1 MSNTGNAITN
11 SEIAEAFETIVS
23 LLQMKSEKGFTVR
36 AYQRAART
44 IERLPR
50 DLDAMIGDGE
60 DLTNIPGIG
69 KAISAKISELVT
81 TGEMS
86 YLERLKGEFP
96 EGILDLVEIPG
107 LGPKTV
113 VRVWKE
119 LDVTSVEELSA
130 AIEDGRV
137 ESLPRMGSKSA
148 QNILRAIQFARSKS
162 DRTPISRAIEAAQR
176 VTAYLEATCPD
187 ISKLVVC
194 GSLRRFEETVGD
206 LDLVCVTDDP
216 QAALEALATMG
227 TVDEVLGRGDRK
239 ASVILNSGIQVD
251 LRVAEAQ
258 NLGAMLQYFTGN
270 LHHNVL
276 LREVATGLGL
286 SLNEYGLTDLETG
299 ALETFENEVSLY
311 ARLGLQFVPPEL
323 RQGGSEIQEAR
334 KGILAALVQVSDI
347 RGDLHSHT
355 DWSDGRDSME
365 QMVRAA
371 RDRGLEYIAVT
382 DHSVGRGIANGLS
395 IERLER
401 HGERLRQVASDVG
414 GIHVLHGTE
423 MDIRADGTLDYPDD
437 VLAGLDWIVA
447 SVHSAMTQDSDTMTR
462 RIITAMKNPHV
473 SVIGHLSTRLIGERR
488 PVDADYEAIFR
499 AAADTGTAL
508 EVNGSLERLDLK
520 DTHIR
525 RAREVGAPLVIDT
538 DAHTVESLGNLEY
551 GARLARRGGCEPR
564 HIVNCMEANQ
574 FFSWLKLDKSARS
587 KALSTYGRV

>member
-1 MSNTGNAITN
+1 MTN
-11 SEIAEAFETIVS
+11 SEIAEAFETVVS
-23 LLQMKSEKGFTVR
+23 LLQMKEEKGFTIR

-50 DLDAMIGDGE
+50 DLGAMIREGE
-60 DLTNIPGIG
+60 DLTEIPGIG
-69 KAISAKISELVT
+69 KAISAKITELVS

-86 YLERLKGEFP
+86 YLDRLKEEFP

-119 LDVTSVEELSA
+119 LDVTSVEALTA

-137 ESLPRMGSKSA
+137 ASLPRMGEKSA
-148 QNILRAIQFARSKS
+148 QNILRSIQFARSKG
-162 DRTPISRAIEAAQR
+162 DRTPIARAMDTAQR
-176 VTAYLEATCPD
+176 VRSYMESTCPE
-187 ISKLVVC
+187 ISQLFFC

-216 QAALEALATMG
+216 QGALDALASMDA
-227 TVDEVLGRGDRK
+227 VAEVLGHGESK
-239 ASVILNSGIQVD
+239 VSVVLNSGIQVD
-251 LRVAEAQ
+251 LRVADLE

-276 LREVATGLGL
+276 LREIATGLGL
-286 SLNEYGLTDLETG
+286 SLNEYGLTKLETG
-299 ALETFENEVSLY
+299 ELETFTDERSLY
-311 ARLGLQFVPPEL
+311 SRLGLQYIPPEL
-323 RQGGSEIQEAR
+323 RQGGSEVQDAR
-334 KGILAALVQVSDI
+334 NGTLSELVQSSNI
-347 RGDLHSHT
+347 KGDLHSHT

-365 QMVRAA
+365 QMISAA

-401 HGERLRQVASDVG
+401 HGERLSAVAKAVG
-414 GIHVLHGTE
+414 GIRVLHGTE
-423 MDIRADGTLDYPDD
+423 MDIRADGTLDYPDE
-437 VLAGLDWIVA
+437 VLASLDWVVA
-447 SVHSAMTQDSDTMTR
+447 SVHSAMGQGSETMTK
-462 RIITAMKNPHV
+462 RIISAMKNPHV
-473 SVIGHLSTRLIGERR
+473 SAIGHLSTRLIGERR

-508 EVNGSLERLDLK
+508 EINGSLERLDLK

-525 RAREVGAPLVIDT
+525 RARELGAPLVIDT

-551 GARLARRGGCEPR
+551 GARLARRASCEPR
-564 HIVNCMEANQ
+564 HVINCMGADE
-574 FFSWLKLDKSARS
+574 FFSWLELDKATRS
-587 KALSTYGRV
+587 KALSDHGRV

>member
-1 MSNTGNAITN
+1 MTN

-23 LLQMKSEKGFTVR
+23 LLQMKEEKSFTVR

-44 IERLPR
+44 IDRLPR
-50 DLDAMIGDGE
+50 DVDAMIRDGE
-60 DLTNIPGIG
+60 DLTDIPGIG
-69 KAISAKISELVT
+69 KAISAKITELVT

-86 YLERLKGEFP
+86 YLERLKAEFP
-96 EGILDLVEIPG
+96 EGILDLVQIPG

-119 LDVTSVEELSA
+119 LDVTSVEQLSA

-137 ESLPRMGSKSA
+137 ASLPRMGAKSA
-148 QNILRAIQFARSKS
+148 QNILRSIQFARSKS
-162 DRTPISRAIEAAQR
+162 DRTPIARAMETAQR
-176 VTAYLEATCPD
+176 VTSYLESTCPQ

-194 GSLRRFEETVGD
+194 GSLRRFEETIGD

-216 QAALEALATMG
+216 QTALDALATMD
-227 TVDEVLGRGDRK
+227 TVAEVLGHGDRK
-239 ASVILNSGIQVD
+239 ASVVLSSGIQVD
-251 LRVAEAQ
+251 LRVTEPQ

-270 LHHNVL
+270 LHHNVQ
-276 LREVATGLGL
+276 LREIATGLGL

-299 ALETFENEVSLY
+299 ELETFESEQALY
-311 ARLGLQFVPPEL
+311 ARLGLQFIPAEL
-323 RQGGSEIQEAR
+323 RQGGSEVQEAK
-334 KGILAALVQVSDI
+334 KGVLAQLVQVSDI

-365 QMVRAA
+365 EMIRAA
-371 RDRGLEYIAVT
+371 QDRGLEYIAVT

-395 IERLER
+395 VERLER
-401 HGERLRQVASDVG
+401 HGERLREVAANVG

-437 VLAGLDWIVA
+437 VLAGLDWVVA
-447 SVHSAMTQDSDTMTR
+447 SVHSAMAQDSDTMTR

-473 SVIGHLSTRLIGERR
+473 SAIGHLSTRLIGERR

-508 EVNGSLERLDLK
+508 EINGSLERLDLK

-525 RAREVGAPLVIDT
+525 RARELGAPLVIDT
-538 DAHTVESLGNLEY
+538 DAHTTESLGNLEY
-551 GARLARRGGCEPR
+551 GARLARRGSCEPR
-564 HIVNCMEANQ
+564 DIVNCMGLEQ
-574 FFSWLKLDKSARS
+574 FLSWLKLDKTARS
-587 KALSTYGRV
+587 KALSQHGRV

>member
-1 MSNTGNAITN
+1 MTN
-11 SEIAEAFETIVS
+11 SEIAEAFETVVS
-23 LLQMKSEKGFTVR
+23 LLQMKEEKGFTIR

-50 DLDAMIGDGE
+50 DLGAMIREGE
-60 DLTNIPGIG
+60 DLTEIPGIG
-69 KAISAKISELVT
+69 KAISAKITELVS

-86 YLERLKGEFP
+86 YLDRLKEEFP

-119 LDVTSVEELSA
+119 LDVTSVEALTA

-137 ESLPRMGSKSA
+137 ASLPRMGEKSA
-148 QNILRAIQFARSKS
+148 QNILRSIQFARSKG
-162 DRTPISRAIEAAQR
+162 DRTPIARAMDTAQR
-176 VTAYLEATCPD
+176 VRSYMESTCPE
-187 ISKLVVC
+187 ISQLFFC

-216 QAALEALATMG
+216 QGALDALASMDA
-227 TVDEVLGRGDRK
+227 VAEVLGHGESK
-239 ASVILNSGIQVD
+239 VSVVLNSGIQID
-251 LRVAEAQ
+251 LRVADLE

-276 LREVATGLGL
+276 LREIATGLGL
-286 SLNEYGLTDLETG
+286 SLNEYGLTKLETG
-299 ALETFENEVSLY
+299 ELETFTDERSLY
-311 ARLGLQFVPPEL
+311 SRLGLQYIPPEL
-323 RQGGSEIQEAR
+323 RQGGSEVQDAR
-334 KGILAALVQVSDI
+334 NGTLSELVQSSNI
-347 RGDLHSHT
+347 KGDLHSHT

-365 QMVRAA
+365 QMISAA

-401 HGERLRQVASDVG
+401 HGERLSAVAKAVG
-414 GIHVLHGTE
+414 GIRVLHGTE
-423 MDIRADGTLDYPDD
+423 MDIRADGTLDYPDE
-437 VLAGLDWIVA
+437 VLASLDWVVA
-447 SVHSAMTQDSDTMTR
+447 SVHSAMGQGSETMTK
-462 RIITAMKNPHV
+462 RIISAMKNPHV
-473 SVIGHLSTRLIGERR
+473 SAIGHLSTRLIGERR

-508 EVNGSLERLDLK
+508 EINGSLERLDLK

-525 RAREVGAPLVIDT
+525 RARELGAPLVIDT

-551 GARLARRGGCEPR
+551 GARLARRASCEPR
-564 HIVNCMEANQ
+564 HVINCMGADE
-574 FFSWLKLDKSARS
+574 FFSWLELDKATRS
-587 KALSTYGRV
+587 KALSDHGRV

>member
-1 MSNTGNAITN
+1 MTN
-11 SEIAEAFETIVS
+11 SEIAEAFETVVS
-23 LLQMKSEKGFTVR
+23 LLQMKEEKGFTIR

-50 DLDAMIGDGE
+50 DLGAMIREGE
-60 DLTNIPGIG
+60 DLTEIPGIG
-69 KAISAKISELVT
+69 KAISAKITELVS

-86 YLERLKGEFP
+86 YLDRLKEEFP

-119 LDVTSVEELSA
+119 LDVTSVEALTA

-137 ESLPRMGSKSA
+137 ASLPRMGEKSA
-148 QNILRAIQFARSKS
+148 QNILRSIQFARSKG
-162 DRTPISRAIEAAQR
+162 DRTPIARAMDTAQR
-176 VTAYLEATCPD
+176 VRSYMESTCPE
-187 ISKLVVC
+187 ISQLFFC

-216 QAALEALATMG
+216 KGALDALAAMDA
-227 TVDEVLGRGDRK
+227 VAEVLGHGESK
-239 ASVILNSGIQVD
+239 VSVVLNSGIQID
-251 LRVAEAQ
+251 LRVADLE

-276 LREVATGLGL
+276 LREIATGLGL
-286 SLNEYGLTDLETG
+286 SLNEYGLTKLETG
-299 ALETFENEVSLY
+299 ELETFTDERSLY
-311 ARLGLQFVPPEL
+311 SRLGLQYIPPEL
-323 RQGGSEIQEAR
+323 RQGGSEVQDAR
-334 KGILAALVQVSDI
+334 NGTLSELVQSSNI

-365 QMVRAA
+365 QMISAA

-401 HGERLRQVASDVG
+401 HGERLSAVAKAVG
-414 GIHVLHGTE
+414 GIRVLHGTE
-423 MDIRADGTLDYPDD
+423 MDIRADGTLDYPDE
-437 VLAGLDWIVA
+437 VLASLDWVVA
-447 SVHSAMTQDSDTMTR
+447 SVHSAMGQDSETMTK

-473 SVIGHLSTRLIGERR
+473 SAIGHLSTRLIGERR

-508 EVNGSLERLDLK
+508 EINGSLERLDLK

-525 RAREVGAPLVIDT
+525 RARELGAPLVIDT

-551 GARLARRGGCEPR
+551 GARLARRASCEPR
-564 HIVNCMEANQ
+564 HVINCMGADE
-574 FFSWLKLDKSARS
+574 FFSWLELDKATRS
-587 KALSTYGRV
+587 KALSDHGRV

>member
-1 MSNTGNAITN
+1 MTN
-11 SEIAEAFETIVS
+11 SEIAEAFETVVS
-23 LLQMKSEKGFTVR
+23 LLQMKEEKGFTIR

-50 DLDAMIGDGE
+50 DLGAMIREGE
-60 DLTNIPGIG
+60 DLTEIPGIG
-69 KAISAKISELVT
+69 KAISAKITELVS

-86 YLERLKGEFP
+86 YLDRLKEEFP

-119 LDVTSVEELSA
+119 LDVTSVEALTA

-137 ESLPRMGSKSA
+137 ASLPRMGEKSA
-148 QNILRAIQFARSKS
+148 QNILRSIQFARSKG
-162 DRTPISRAIEAAQR
+162 DRTPIARAMDTAQR
-176 VTAYLEATCPD
+176 VRSYMESTCPE
-187 ISKLVVC
+187 ISQLFFC

-216 QAALEALATMG
+216 KGALDALAAMDA
-227 TVDEVLGRGDRK
+227 VAEVLGHGESK
-239 ASVILNSGIQVD
+239 VSVVLNSGIQID
-251 LRVAEAQ
+251 LRVADLE

-276 LREVATGLGL
+276 LREIATGLGL
-286 SLNEYGLTDLETG
+286 SLNEYGLTKLETG
-299 ALETFENEVSLY
+299 ELETFTDERSLY
-311 ARLGLQFVPPEL
+311 SRLGLQYIPPEL
-323 RQGGSEIQEAR
+323 RQGGSEVQDAR
-334 KGILAALVQVSDI
+334 NGTLSELVQSSNI
-347 RGDLHSHT
+347 KGDLHSHT

-365 QMVRAA
+365 QMISAA

-401 HGERLRQVASDVG
+401 HGERLSAVAKAVG
-414 GIHVLHGTE
+414 GIRVLHGTE
-423 MDIRADGTLDYPDD
+423 MDIRADGTLDYPDE
-437 VLAGLDWIVA
+437 VLASLDWVVA
-447 SVHSAMTQDSDTMTR
+447 SVHSAMGQDSETMTK

-473 SVIGHLSTRLIGERR
+473 SAIGHLSTRLIGERR

-508 EVNGSLERLDLK
+508 EINGSLERLDLK

-525 RAREVGAPLVIDT
+525 RARELGAPLVIDT

-551 GARLARRGGCEPR
+551 GARLARRASCEPR
-564 HIVNCMEANQ
+564 HVINCMGADE
-574 FFSWLKLDKSARS
+574 FFSWLELDKATRS
-587 KALSTYGRV
+587 KALSDHGRV

>member
-1 MSNTGNAITN
+1 MTN
-11 SEIAEAFETIVS
+11 SEIAEALETIVS
-23 LLQMKSEKGFTVR
+23 LLQMKEEKGFTVR

-50 DLDAMIGDGE
+50 DVDHMVREGE
-60 DLTNIPGIG
+60 DLTEIPGIG
-69 KAISAKISELVT
+69 KAISAKVAELVN

-86 YLERLKGEFP
+86 YLERLKAEFP

-119 LDVTSVEELSA
+119 LDVTSVEALTA

-137 ESLPRMGSKSA
+137 ASLPRMGKKSA
-148 QNILRAIQFARSKS
+148 ENILRSVQFARTKG
-162 DRTPISRAIEAAQR
+162 DRTPIARATETAQR
-176 VTAYLEATCPD
+176 VRSYMESSCPE
-187 ISKLVVC
+187 ISRLVFC

-206 LDLVCVTDDP
+206 LDLVCVTSEP
-216 QAALEALATMG
+216 QRALDALAEMDS
-227 TVDEVLGRGDRK
+227 VEEVLGHGESK
-239 ASVILNSGIQVD
+239 VSVVLNSGIQVD
-251 LRVAEAQ
+251 LRVAEARS
-258 NLGAMLQYFTGN
+258 LGAMLQYFTGN

-286 SLNEYGLTDLETG
+286 SLNEYGLTDLDTG
-299 ALETFENEVSLY
+299 ELQTFSDEESLY
-311 ARLGLQFVPPEL
+311 GRLGLQFIPPEL
-323 RQGGSEIQEAR
+323 RQGGSEIQDAR
-334 KGILAALVQVSDI
+334 NGALVDLVQASDI

-365 QMVRAA
+365 EMIRAA
-371 RDRGLEYIAVT
+371 KARGLEYIAVT

-401 HGERLRQVASDVG
+401 HGERLKDVAEAVG
-414 GIHVLHGTE
+414 GIRVLRGTE

-437 VLAGLDWIVA
+437 VLENLDWVVA
-447 SVHSAMTQDSDTMTR
+447 SVHSAMAQDLETMTR
-462 RIITAMKNPHV
+462 RIITAMKNPYV
-473 SVIGHLSTRLIGERR
+473 SAIGHLSTRLIGERP

-499 AAADTGTAL
+499 AAEDTGTAL
-508 EVNGSLERLDLK
+508 EINGSLERLDLK

-525 RAREVGAPLVIDT
+525 RAKELGAPLVIDT

-551 GARLARRGGCEPR
+551 GARLARRASCEPC
-564 HIVNCMEANQ
+564 HIANCMGADQ
-574 FFSWLKLDKSARS
+574 FFSWLKLDKSERS
-587 KALSTYGRV
+587 KALSGYGRV

>member
-1 MSNTGNAITN
+1 MTN
-11 SEIAEAFETIVS
+11 SEIAEAFETVVS
-23 LLQMKSEKGFTVR
+23 LLQMKEEKGFTIR

-50 DLDAMIGDGE
+50 DLGAMIREGE
-60 DLTNIPGIG
+60 DLTEIPGIG
-69 KAISAKISELVT
+69 KAISAKITELVS

-86 YLERLKGEFP
+86 YLDRLKEEFP

-119 LDVTSVEELSA
+119 LDVTSVEALTA

-137 ESLPRMGSKSA
+137 ASLPRMGEKSA
-148 QNILRAIQFARSKS
+148 QNILRSIQFARSKG
-162 DRTPISRAIEAAQR
+162 DRTPIARAMDTAQR
-176 VTAYLEATCPD
+176 VRSYMESTCPE
-187 ISKLVVC
+187 ISQLFFC

-216 QAALEALATMG
+216 KGALDALAAMDA
-227 TVDEVLGRGDRK
+227 VAEVLGHGESK
-239 ASVILNSGIQVD
+239 VSVVLNSGIQID
-251 LRVAEAQ
+251 LRVADLE

-276 LREVATGLGL
+276 LREIATGLGL
-286 SLNEYGLTDLETG
+286 SLNEYGLTKLETG
-299 ALETFENEVSLY
+299 ELETFTDERSLY
-311 ARLGLQFVPPEL
+311 SRLGLQYIPPEL
-323 RQGGSEIQEAR
+323 RQGGSEVQDAR
-334 KGILAALVQVSDI
+334 NGTLSELVQSSNI
-347 RGDLHSHT
+347 KGDLHSHT

-365 QMVRAA
+365 QMISAA

-401 HGERLRQVASDVG
+401 HGERLSAVAKAVG
-414 GIHVLHGTE
+414 GIRVLHGTE
-423 MDIRADGTLDYPDD
+423 MDIRADGTLDYPDE
-437 VLAGLDWIVA
+437 VLASLDWVVA
-447 SVHSAMTQDSDTMTR
+447 SVHSAMGQGSETMTK
-462 RIITAMKNPHV
+462 RIISAMKNPHV
-473 SVIGHLSTRLIGERR
+473 SAIGHLSTRLIGERR

-508 EVNGSLERLDLK
+508 EINGSLERLDLK

-525 RAREVGAPLVIDT
+525 RARELGAPLVIDT

-551 GARLARRGGCEPR
+551 GARLARRASCEPR
-564 HIVNCMEANQ
+564 HVINCMGADE
-574 FFSWLKLDKSARS
+574 FFSWLELDKATRS
-587 KALSTYGRV
+587 KALSDHGRV